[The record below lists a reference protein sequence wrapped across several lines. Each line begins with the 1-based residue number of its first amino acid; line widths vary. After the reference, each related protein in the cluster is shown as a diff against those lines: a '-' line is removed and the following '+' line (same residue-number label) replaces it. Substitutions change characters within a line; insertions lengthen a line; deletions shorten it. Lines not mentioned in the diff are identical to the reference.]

1 MTDRGKP
8 IAGFPRS
15 LENAG
20 AFPTFPPH
28 DHYDSPSTKETNLRR
43 YDRENRFHLT
53 DADHLGHN
61 RFTGV
66 ASLRARYRHR
76 PESLSTSRRNALST
90 SPEYAFFDR
99 VLGLWWSRSLC
110 RTSQTLRLQASGS
123 SDIMNPERNC
133 SEPSVDLQVVDL
145 PPFLTQPIKTQ
156 NPFKGELS
164 HGVIA

>member
-90 SPEYAFFDR
+90 SPEYASWLPGHRRLYTRPRPSEPFLLSFLLSFPSR
-99 VLGLWWSRSLC
+99 ATQVHPTSCPARCSPRPLTPVLA
-110 RTSQTLRLQASGS
+110 RL
-123 SDIMNPERNC
+123 
-133 SEPSVDLQVVDL
+133 PSVDRTEGRA
-145 PPFLTQPIKTQ
+145 PKPGPTR
-156 NPFKGELS
+156 
-164 HGVIA
+164 

>member
-8 IAGFPRS
+8 KAGFPRS

-28 DHYDSPSTKETNLRR
+28 DHYDSSSTKGTNLRR
-43 YDRENRFHLT
+43 YDRENRFYLT
-53 DADHLGHN
+53 QADHLGHD

-90 SPEYAFFDR
+90 SPEYAVGAASRRRAASSPHHTSRALTACR
-99 VLGLWWSRSLC
+99 V
-110 RTSQTLRLQASGS
+110 
-123 SDIMNPERNC
+123 
-133 SEPSVDLQVVDL
+133 
-145 PPFLTQPIKTQ
+145 F
-156 NPFKGELS
+156 
-164 HGVIA
+164 